1 MACNPLLKEAIE
13 GIDFRSKLD
22 DTLASLDPKM
32 KMSPDQ
38 LKGYLLNPKRGVTEN
53 EIKQSMLTSEYM
65 GQQVRPIEDYIKA
78 LDKLG
83 NRHRLGTVSGN
94 GNYDNITLDKKGI
107 GNPTYKES
115 LTTIVKPLDNDPGM
129 THFASE
135 IRTSNLGPAS
145 IHDKRLA
152 EINNELDTIQDINSP
167 RVAELVSEQRL
178 LRKDNKIAQDKAR
191 KDTLLGWRRTHED
204 TINGKKTTVLN
215 EFQSDWAQTGRNSGR
230 GIFKKAITSDKP
242 LRETWAKQMNTLE
255 AQLEEVNAQLK
266 LNPSSQETQTMKQ
279 NIIDSI
285 DYLHG
290 QRTYDLVHD
299 FPMSEKSH
307 SQFQIVSAIDEAIK
321 SGTNRVAIPIQRENE
336 LVGTEGVTKFYD
348 SLNKSILP
356 EIRQKLETQGMRL
369 KVSKETYG
377 NTSKISKLKE
387 LEAEQARSFN
397 PETGEILI
405 SPEAWEDL
413 LIEIQGLQKLQGNT
427 LHVIEIEHIPT
438 KKVKWDIYSMLG
450 GIGLTGLADK
460 LKEEGQ
466 DEKIK

>member
-178 LRKDNKIAQDKAR
+178 LRKDDKLAQDKAR

-215 EFQSDWAQTGRNSGR
+215 EFQSDWAQSERAGKGRFESTKPMSNDDL
-230 GIFKKAITSDKP
+230 FP
-242 LRETWAKQMNTLE
+242 LRERRKEVDKEIAVIKDGRQSRSIPPEDMAKIEKLIDERLSIHDKINKHNAFSE
-255 AQLEEVNAQLK
+255 AKIVA
-266 LNPSSQETQTMKQ
+266 
-279 NIIDSI
+279 
-285 DYLHG
+285 
-290 QRTYDLVHD
+290 D
-299 FPMSEKSH
+299 FPMSEKKYN
-307 SQFQIVSAIDEAIK
+307 QFQIVGAIDEAIK
-321 SGTNRVAIPIQRENE
+321 NGTNRVAIPIERGNE
-336 LVGTEGVTKFYD
+336 LAGSAGVTKFYD

-356 EIRQKLETQGMRL
+356 EIKQKLEKQGMRL
-369 KVSKETYG
+369 KLGKETYG
-377 NTSKISKLKE
+377 NNSKISKLKE
-387 LEAEQARSFN
+387 L
-397 PETGEILI
+397 
-405 SPEAWEDL
+405 
-413 LIEIQGLQKLQGNT
+413 QGNT
-427 LHVIEIEHIPT
+427 LHIIEIVEIPN

-460 LKEEGQ
+460 LKEEQ
-466 DEKIK
+466 DEKIKR